1 MLILYQLITNPNCN
15 SVKKVKLFFLLI
27 VLVIANGVQG
37 QTIDNNKN
45 NRLITVD
52 IDQVKGNL
60 NKSYNFCVGA
70 GRANEGLRAD
80 WQWQLRLAKQECGFR
95 YIRFHGL
102 LTDDMGVY
110 HEDKAGNPI
119 YNWQYIDELFDF
131 LQNIDVKPFVE
142 LSFMPTELASG
153 NKTIFWWR
161 GNVTPPKDYKKWDD
175 LISHLVNHWKERY
188 GDAEIQKWYFEVWNE
203 PNLSGFFTGS
213 QDDYFKLYSETAKT
227 IKSVSAKYKVGGPAT
242 AGNAWI
248 PEMIDFCAKNQV
260 PIDFISTH
268 TYGVKQGFLDATGNA
283 GTVLSQDKASVY
295 SDMIHSAE
303 QIKHSA
309 MPGLELHY
317 TEWSA
322 SYTPSDPIH
331 DSYHEAAY
339 ILDKI
344 KHASPY
350 VNSMS
355 YWTFTD
361 IFEEAGPRFTPFHG
375 GFGLLNYQ
383 DIKKPA
389 FYAYRFLNQL
399 GNIELKEPDEASIV
413 TKNKNG
419 NVQLLFWN
427 FTITHPGDSVNDQVY
442 YKRNLPSKS
451 ISPAQINIKNLGAGT
466 YKLEVYKVGY
476 RSNDAYT
483 VYYDMKSPSQLTKQQ
498 VSAIKQAADGKPIAT
513 SIIKITSRGELKRM
527 FPMRENDVYFI
538 SLKKI

>member
-1 MLILYQLITNPNCN
+1 MCITG
-15 SVKKVKLFFLLI
+15 
-27 VLVIANGVQG
+27 IANAQNARV
-37 QTIDNNKN
+37 
-45 NRLITVD
+45 ITVD
-52 IDQVKGNL
+52 VDHVKGEL
-60 NKSYNFCVGA
+60 NRNYNFCVGA

-80 WQWQLRLAKQECGFR
+80 WQRQLRLAKQECGFR

-110 HEDKAGNPI
+110 HEDKNGNPV

-131 LQNIDVKPFVE
+131 LHSINVKPFVE
-142 LSFMPTELASG
+142 LSFMPNDLASG
-153 NKTIFWWR
+153 SKTIFWWR

-175 LISHLVNHWKERY
+175 LISNLVSHWKERY
-188 GDAEIQKWYFEVWNE
+188 GDAEVQTWYFEVWNE
-203 PNLSGFFTGS
+203 PNLSGFFTGT
-213 QDDYFKLYSETAKT
+213 QADYFKLYSETSKS
-227 IKSVSAKYKVGGPAT
+227 IKFVSPKYKVGGPAT

-248 PEMIDFCAKNQV
+248 PEMINFCVQKHV

-268 TYGVKQGFLDATGNA
+268 TYGVKNGFLDVTGDA

-295 SDMIHSAE
+295 SDMINSSK
-303 QIKHSA
+303 QIKASA
-309 MPGLELHY
+309 IPGLELHY

-389 FYAYRFLNQL
+389 YYAYQFLNEL
-399 GNIELKEPDEASIV
+399 GNTQINITDTASIAS
-413 TKNKNG
+413 KDSKG

-427 FTITHPGDSVNDQVY
+427 FTITHPGDSVHNQVY
-442 YKRNLPSKS
+442 YKRDLPSKQVAS
-451 ISPAQINIKNLGAGT
+451 AQIDIKELNAGT
-466 YKLEVYKVGY
+466 YKVEVYKVGY

-483 VYYDMKSPSQLTKQQ
+483 AYYDMKSPSQLTKQQ
-498 VSAIKQAADGKPIAT
+498 VDLIKKAADGKPVST
-513 SIIKITSRGELKRM
+513 SIIKILNTGELKKSP
-527 FPMRENDVYFI
+527 PMRENDVYFI

>member
-1 MLILYQLITNPNCN
+1 M
-15 SVKKVKLFFLLI
+15 KKIVSLLFFCVSI
-27 VLVIANGVQG
+27 SAYA
-37 QTIDNNKN
+37 QTGGLNKSE
-45 NRLITVD
+45 RLIT
-52 IDQVKGNL
+52 IDVTQIKGEN
-60 NKSYNFCVGA
+60 NRSYNFCVGA

-80 WQWQLRLAKQECGFR
+80 WQRQLRLAKKECGFR

-102 LTDDMGVY
+102 LTDDMGIY
-110 HEDKAGNPI
+110 HEDKSGNPI

-131 LQNIDVKPFVE
+131 LESIDVKPFVE
-142 LSFMPTELASG
+142 LSFMPNELASG
-153 NKTIFWWR
+153 KQTIFWWR

-175 LISHLVNHWKERY
+175 LISHLVKHWQERY

-203 PNLSGFFTGS
+203 PNLKGFFTGS
-213 QDDYFKLYSETAKT
+213 QDDYFKLYSETART
-227 IKSVSAKYKVGGPAT
+227 IKAVSTKYKVGGPAT

-248 PEMIDFCAKNQV
+248 PEVINFCVKNQV

-268 TYGVKQGFLDATGNA
+268 TYGVKQGFLDASGNA

-295 SDMIHSAE
+295 SDMIHSAD
-303 QIKHSA
+303 QIKHSSL
-309 MPGLELHY
+309 PNLELYY

-339 ILDKI
+339 ILNKI
-344 KHASPY
+344 KHASGY
-350 VNSMS
+350 VNAMS

-375 GFGLLNYQ
+375 GFGLLNYE

-389 FYAYRFLNQL
+389 FYAYRFLNEL
-399 GNIELKEPDEASIV
+399 GDIELKEPDDASIV

-419 NVQLLFWN
+419 DVQLLFWN

-451 ISPAQINIKNLGAGT
+451 ISPAQIEIKNLSEGT

-483 VYYDMKSPSQLTKQQ
+483 AYYYMKSPSQLTRQQ
-498 VSAIKQAADGKPIAT
+498 VAAIKQAANGEPVAS
-513 SIIKITSRGELKRM
+513 SIIKITNNSELKRLL
-527 FPMRENDVYFI
+527 PMRENDVYFI